1 MNLIYRATKDKDHPY
16 VMVLKETLY
25 DKTLS
30 LKAKG
35 LLCFILSKPDDWKIF
50 IDALS
55 RELLE
60 SRNTIASILNELIDK
75 GYCLRQRSLRTE
87 KGKFTGYDYIIFESL
102 EERKAWNEKH
112 SRI

>member
-35 LLCFILSKPDDWKIF
+35 LLCFILSKPENWQICVTG
-50 IDALS
+50 LS
-55 RELLE
+55 TELKE
-60 SRNTIASILNELIDK
+60 SRNTVANTLNELISA
-75 GYCLRQRSLRTE
+75 GYCLRQKHERTE
-87 KGKFTGYDYIIFESL
+87 HGYFKGYDYIVFESL
-102 EERKAWNEKH
+102 SERKIWEKNFT
-112 SRI
+112 